1 MVTEETLKT
10 HEMELESR
18 IRNLVW
24 TVSGDYTLKL
34 NPDVERYAK
43 EPDTVLYDTIRQGA
57 FSCYFDREAYS
68 LYLVKKVYSGA
79 AEGELMM
86 LAQLVTEEAVSKRLE
101 SERPGVKGF
110 RRRAAEEILDHSFE
124 SLSKNE
130 TGRLKLEYLRGRREE
145 DEGKSPSYSGKTREW
160 MKLLKHASETADTM
174 ELIRVTDELYNK
186 VVDPAFV
193 KKHGDLAS
201 VLAVTIEELT
211 EYSWKD
217 FLSEELYEDGLETYL
232 ERVSLDMTNFTSKEA
247 EEKKEKTAGSDTKKV
262 VVVDEKALARMYQ
275 YIQRNYGK
283 TWLSESE
290 EKSRNYQLCRG
301 IHSDCSLYYTEGV
314 LKNPVGKYY
323 QLSYAQK
330 QKDKN
335 LHAYYDQHRAVR
347 QNISLLYQELKK
359 AMLLQ
364 EDQSFADADHGIL
377 QPARMW
383 KVGRSQNADLFRL
396 EQRRN
401 SLDFVVDILVDAS
414 GSQRPRQENVT
425 LQTYILAETL
435 SRLHIP
441 FRVMS
446 FCTFWDYTI
455 LHRMRDYD
463 DPREKNSNIL
473 SISHPQTTATGLLSR
488 RRGWIF

>member
-1 MVTEETLKT
+1 MLAETLAYVFGRPTYNVSFHVNTGSAELIGTDTFQNQEVTLRKGSIYRCAEEGGFGILDEINMAKNDAVSVLHAALDYRRIIDVPGYDKIPLHPAARMIGTMNYGYAGTRELNEALVSRFLVIDMPSLTEETLFYLMQSKFPDLKPAARDALAGLYLDLQKKAKQAEITTRALDLRGLFGAIGTMRQGLSPYLAVQIGIVNKCFDLFEKEIVRDVVRTRIPEEWTPQDIFLEEIRMVTEETLKT

-124 SLSKNE
+124 SLSQNE

-217 FLSEELYEDGLETYL
+217 FLRKSCMRTGSRHIWSE
-232 ERVSLDMTNFTSKEA
+232 
-247 EEKKEKTAGSDTKKV
+247 
-262 VVVDEKALARMYQ
+262 
-275 YIQRNYGK
+275 
-283 TWLSESE
+283 
-290 EKSRNYQLCRG
+290 
-301 IHSDCSLYYTEGV
+301 
-314 LKNPVGKYY
+314 
-323 QLSYAQK
+323 
-330 QKDKN
+330 
-335 LHAYYDQHRAVR
+335 
-347 QNISLLYQELKK
+347 
-359 AMLLQ
+359 
-364 EDQSFADADHGIL
+364 
-377 QPARMW
+377 
-383 KVGRSQNADLFRL
+383 FRL
-396 EQRRN
+396 
-401 SLDFVVDILVDAS
+401 I
-414 GSQRPRQENVT
+414 
-425 LQTYILAETL
+425 
-435 SRLHIP
+435 
-441 FRVMS
+441 
-446 FCTFWDYTI
+446 
-455 LHRMRDYD
+455 
-463 DPREKNSNIL
+463 
-473 SISHPQTTATGLLSR
+473 
-488 RRGWIF
+488 

>member
-86 LAQLVTEEAVSKRLE
+86 LAQLVTEEAISKRLE

-160 MKLLKHASETADTM
+160 MELLKHASETADTM

-247 EEKKEKTAGSDTKKV
+247 EEKKEKQREAIPKRSLSSMRKRWHGCISTFSAITEKRGSRRVRRKAGITSS
-262 VVVDEKALARMYQ
+262 AA
-275 YIQRNYGK
+275 
-283 TWLSESE
+283 
-290 EKSRNYQLCRG
+290 
-301 IHSDCSLYYTEGV
+301 
-314 LKNPVGKYY
+314 
-323 QLSYAQK
+323 
-330 QKDKN
+330 
-335 LHAYYDQHRAVR
+335 
-347 QNISLLYQELKK
+347 
-359 AMLLQ
+359 
-364 EDQSFADADHGIL
+364 
-377 QPARMW
+377 
-383 KVGRSQNADLFRL
+383 
-396 EQRRN
+396 
-401 SLDFVVDILVDAS
+401 AS
-414 GSQRPRQENVT
+414 
-425 LQTYILAETL
+425 
-435 SRLHIP
+435 
-441 FRVMS
+441 
-446 FCTFWDYTI
+446 
-455 LHRMRDYD
+455 
-463 DPREKNSNIL
+463 
-473 SISHPQTTATGLLSR
+473 TATAASITR
-488 RRGWIF
+488 RVC